1 MARKAIQLLDK
12 FLHSVDETILADT
25 KVGFALFPGDGT
37 MAQGLVQADTA
48 AVQSIAL
55 DDKTD
60 IVLATPPGDVP
71 Q

>member
-12 FLHSVDETILADT
+12 FLHSVDETISADT
-25 KVGFALFPGDGT
+25 KVGIALFPGDGT
-37 MAQGLVQADTA
+37 MAQGLVQAATA

-60 IVLATPPGDVP
+60 IVLATLPGDVP